1 MARTLTISLDLDALT
16 EPEFRL
22 TSQLIKA
29 LSKLSTATITE
40 SMPTPV
46 PPQNVRQVYQ
56 PPTSTPTSTPTPP
69 QPPGL
74 TPPPPAAGPP
84 QPPGLTPPPPVA
96 GPPQP
101 PPQQA
106 QPLPAAPAT
115 GQQYTLE
122 HVRAG
127 MKQVLDAGGTGPML
141 SAILQRYGVATA
153 SQLNPMHFNQVLI
166 DCQLEIQKLTAPGR

>member
-1 MARTLTISLDLDALT
+1 MTRTLTISLDLDTLT
-16 EPEFRL
+16 EPEFQL
-22 TSQLIKA
+22 TGQLIKA
-29 LSKLSTATITE
+29 LSKPSTATIAE
-40 SMPTPV
+40 SMPTPTPTPV
-46 PPQNVRQVYQ
+46 PPQTVRVVHT
-56 PPTSTPTSTPTPP
+56 PPPVAGPPP

-74 TPPPPAAGPP
+74 TPPPPTAGPP
-84 QPPGLTPPPPVA
+84 QPPQPGAAPPQA
-96 GPPQP
+96 RPPQP

-106 QPLPAAPAT
+106 QPSPAAPAT
-115 GQQYTLE
+115 GQQYTLD

-127 MKQVLDAGGTGPML
+127 MKQVLDAGGTAPVL